1 MKLMIHSF
9 RLALLGAALLV
20 PIVHAQDGAISA
32 KDLAARLSD
41 GLQDGSSLVRLK
53 MNVNQPAAGTKT
65 ALQLLVKSRR
75 NKDSTDILYQV
86 LWPKERKGESFVLRK
101 SGKSAPTGAVF
112 TLPDSLVTLT
122 PAKMKE
128 GIFGSD
134 LSYDDLIENFFAWE
148 NQTIVGTEPLAGAQ
162 CQILESKPGKND
174 LTNYSKVKSWIDTKR
189 MVTLRV
195 EKFSGSGKLAKR
207 VDTTRVAKD
216 DTGKSVAS
224 SFSLQRSDASVTEI
238 EGSNSKHGMTFPASD
253 FAPEA
258 LRTLN

>member
-1 MKLMIHSF
+1 MKLTIRSF
-9 RLALLGAALLV
+9 RLFLLGALISF
-20 PIVHAQDGAISA
+20 PGVHAQETALSA
-32 KDLAARLSD
+32 KDLAAQLSD

-53 MNVNQPAAGTKT
+53 MNINQPAAGTKT
-65 ALQLLVKSRR
+65 ALQLQVKSQR

-134 LSYDDLIENFFAWE
+134 LSYDDLLENFFAWE
-148 NQTIVGTEPLAGAQ
+148 NQSIVGTESLAGAQ
-162 CQILESKPGKND
+162 CQILESRPGKND
-174 LTNYSKVKSWIDTKR
+174 RTNYSKVRSWIDTKR

-195 EKFSGSGKLAKR
+195 EKFSESGKLAKR
-207 VDTTRVAKD
+207 IDTTRVAKD

-224 SFSLQRSDASVTEI
+224 SFSLQRSEASVTEI

-253 FAPEA
+253 FTPEA
-258 LRTLN
+258 LRSLK

>member
-9 RLALLGAALLV
+9 RLALLGAVLLV
-20 PIVHAQDGAISA
+20 PIVHAQEAAVSA
-32 KDLAARLSD
+32 KDLAAQLSA

-53 MNVNQPAAGTKT
+53 MNINQPAAGTKT
-65 ALQLLVKSRR
+65 ALQLQVKSQR

-101 SGKSAPTGAVF
+101 SGRGAPTGAVF
-112 TLPDSLVTLT
+112 ILPDSLVTLT

-148 NQTIVGTEPLAGAQ
+148 NQAIVGTESLGGAQ

-174 LTNYSKVKSWIDTKR
+174 RTNYSKVKSWIDTKR

-195 EKFSGSGKLAKR
+195 EKFSESGKLAKR
-207 VDTTRVAKD
+207 IDTTRVAKD

-224 SFSLQRSDASVTEI
+224 SFSLQRSEASVTEI
-238 EGSNSKHGMTFPASD
+238 EGSNSKHGMTFPAGD
-253 FAPEA
+253 FTPEA
-258 LRTLN
+258 LRALK